1 MKRLVL
7 IRHAKTEMLHYGITD
22 FERQLETRGINDAR
36 HIALH
41 LKGKGFCPQLMI
53 SSNASRALQTTQI
66 MAEEVDYT
74 ISQIREEAFIYHGYT
89 TGDFLDFLG
98 KMDNKHSE
106 IWVVGH
112 NPDIAML
119 ASKLTSNHLDHFPT
133 SAAAV
138 ISFDVNHWNDVAAL
152 NGKMDYFVFPKEL
165 RD

>member
-7 IRHAKTEMLHYGITD
+7 IRHAKTETQHYRITD
-22 FERQLETRGINDAR
+22 FERQLEPRGINDAR

-41 LKGKGFCPQLMI
+41 LKGKGFYPQLMI
-53 SSNASRALQTTQI
+53 SSKASRALQTSQI
-66 MAEEVDYT
+66 MAEELNYT

-98 KMDNKHSE
+98 TMDNNYSE

-119 ASKLTSNHLDHFPT
+119 ASKLTSNYLDHFPT

-138 ISFDVNHWNDVAAL
+138 ISFDVNDWTDVAAL
-152 NGKMDYFVFPKEL
+152 NGKIDYFVFPKEL